1 MVSLKIS
8 SIVCA
13 VLLAGQVDAGHIKK
27 SRFPSHRSQC
37 LPRLTSSVATEV
49 ASTLYAHSVSL
60 GSSSSSVIL
69 AASEMHHSTS
79 AVNPI
84 PSSIRQTTRSSS
96 TSIHSSAHS
105 TPSSTAAVTSE
116 AHQSSSAVW
125 PISSSADQPTHSAL
139 TASTQA
145 TTPTTSVITSS
156 SETSTKISPVG
167 ETATPLGSSLVPNSN
182 KAGIAGGDAY
192 PFVKDH
198 IGWWYDWSPTPS
210 KPGPPIAV
218 PMLWGDGTVDKQDA
232 DRLKAFKQLTTIPR
246 YVLGFEE
253 PDCPSGSGS
262 AGMSVQDGVAEWE
275 ALMAPLKARGAKLGS
290 PSMCKQADE
299 TWLTQFKDQ
308 ISTMWDFTAIHIN
321 KNSLAGVQ
329 KDIAHYKQYGK
340 PIWVTEFACV
350 NDYQQFTPCTDQAEI
365 DNFIQT
371 VVPFFEESND
381 VFAYGYSNGLG
392 LGDAWP
398 LMKGNSL
405 SESGKTYL
413 AAISQYH

>member
-1 MVSLKIS
+1 MAHFPQSRLGDDIETTGLPAVRLTLHVDCFSSDGLLLAFSFRPWCSPLLWRLSPCSESAHSLSSLLSFVCFFFVCAVRPSRCTMVSLKIS

-198 IGWWYDWSPTPS
+198 IGWWYDWY
-210 KPGPPIAV
+210 V
-218 PMLWGDGTVDKQDA
+218 
-232 DRLKAFKQLTTIPR
+232 RL
-246 YVLGFEE
+246 
-253 PDCPSGSGS
+253 
-262 AGMSVQDGVAEWE
+262 
-275 ALMAPLKARGAKLGS
+275 
-290 PSMCKQADE
+290 
-299 TWLTQFKDQ
+299 
-308 ISTMWDFTAIHIN
+308 
-321 KNSLAGVQ
+321 
-329 KDIAHYKQYGK
+329 
-340 PIWVTEFACV
+340 
-350 NDYQQFTPCTDQAEI
+350 
-365 DNFIQT
+365 
-371 VVPFFEESND
+371 
-381 VFAYGYSNGLG
+381 
-392 LGDAWP
+392 
-398 LMKGNSL
+398 
-405 SESGKTYL
+405 
-413 AAISQYH
+413 